1 MKAKQPI
8 CFHIHAEQVIPD
20 KPGIAHILLQNMNHI
35 IIRQNQQLQTFINNF
50 THNKN
55 THKLNHH
62 IFFYNHLKKYDLQ
75 TYNNTISS

>member
-62 IFFYNHLKKYDLQ
+62 IFLQSPKKYDLQ

>member
-35 IIRQNQQLQTFINNF
+35 LIRQNQQLQTFINNF

-62 IFFYNHLKKYDLQ
+62 IFFLQSPKKYDLQ
-75 TYNNTISS
+75 NYNNAISS

>member
-35 IIRQNQQLQTFINNF
+35 LIRQNQQLQTFINNF
-50 THNKN
+50 TH
-55 THKLNHH
+55 T
-62 IFFYNHLKKYDLQ
+62 
-75 TYNNTISS
+75 